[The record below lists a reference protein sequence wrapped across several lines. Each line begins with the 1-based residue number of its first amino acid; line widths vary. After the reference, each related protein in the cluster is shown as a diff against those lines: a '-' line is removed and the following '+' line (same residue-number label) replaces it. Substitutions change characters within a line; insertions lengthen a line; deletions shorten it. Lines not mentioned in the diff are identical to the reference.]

1 MMRKL
6 ALLAVAAVVLGR
18 SRVGDHRRPS
28 GRRGTSIR
36 RRAHLLRRR
45 LHRRPVRRSGRL
57 VHVLGDDAHLH
68 RDRHGRALHV
78 RGGPRRRVD
87 DGRGGDGSGGNDI
100 WFDNS
105 EVAHFDGFPDSA
117 DYDRDENQQRYE
129 DRAAFLNSDRFWHRG
144 TSYPHPEFA
153 DAPFYV
159 HDAGVVVLDD
169 SMPMDTY
176 GRIPKLDYIDRY
188 AGRPHHLFEVVGY
201 GLTKSGP
208 FTEEGGD
215 RRLKGDVKLNTIHSS
230 PPDTY
235 VLLSN
240 NKGVPHPGGT
250 CFGDSGGRPSTTR
263 IRTVLAVTSFGFS
276 STCTGVGGVPPRPA
290 RRSQVPRELRDHPR
304 NEEPHM
310 RAHAQRLDVRGSRRP
325 GTCRGLRRVWGR

>member
-6 ALLAVAAVVLGR
+6 ALLAVAAV
-18 SRVGDHRRPS
+18 
-28 GRRGTSIR
+28 
-36 RRAHLLRRR
+36 LLSAA
-45 LHRRPVRRSGRL
+45 PASAITG
-57 VHVLGDDAHLH
+57 GH
-68 RDRHGRALHV
+68 RDAGEHPYVGELIFFDADYIDDRFDDPGGWFTCSATMLTSTVIVTAGHCTYGVGLDGESTTRH
-78 RGGPRRRVD
+78 
-87 DGRGGDGSGGNDI
+87 GGDGSGGNDI
-100 WFDNS
+100 WFDTS

-129 DRAAFLNSDRFWHRG
+129 DRAAFLNSSRFWHRG

-215 RRLKGDVKLNTIHSS
+215 TRLKGDVKLNTLHGS
-230 PPDTY
+230 PPDTF

-240 NKGVPHPGGT
+240 NKGVPHPSGT
-250 CFGDSGGRPSTTR
+250 CFGDSGGPTFDDTDSNL
-263 IRTVLAVTSFGFS
+263 VLAVTSFGFS
-276 STCTGVGGVPPRPA
+276 STCSGVGGVY
-290 RRSQVPRELRDHPR
+290 
-304 NEEPHM
+304 
-310 RAHAQRLDVRGSRRP
+310 RLDQPDDLKFLASFGITPTQRG
-325 GTCRGLRRVWGR
+325 TA